1 MPKKIFELAKDLDI
15 KPLDLVDKLKAEG
28 FNVRNHMSSLTD
40 EEIEKVQALY
50 KSVEAEPVKKKVT
63 KKKAVRKKTVKKAT
77 ESKSDD
83 EAKEAAGGDDAEA
96 TEKKAAGKS
105 VRRKTVVRRKTS
117 KKEEEV
123 SEPEVSEEPVELA
136 ESSAEEAPVAE
147 EPTSVA
153 EAEADADGS
162 GLRVVSRPAA
172 KKEAP
177 AETKSENKEDKSI
190 FKEKVHK
197 FTPVFI
203 PEKKPESEKSA
214 EGSEGASQ
222 SEDGADK
229 DQDKKDSSKKRIGGL
244 ASMMSGKKAVVS
256 KSQMLNQDRA
266 DSELK
271 SYAALSL
278 TGRPLYTQV
287 KRKKSYSGPTK
298 DTEITEVKDSK
309 RVLKL
314 HDGATAEQLAK
325 GLKVKLKEL
334 INKCLQLNLLIK
346 NGDYIGMKLAAE
358 IAALY
363 EYRVENVAFDETKIL
378 AGDEQKKAKDSL
390 PPRNPIITVMG
401 HVDHGK
407 TTLIDNI
414 RNASV
419 VEGEAGGITQHIG
432 AYSVE
437 RNGKTI
443 TFLDTPGH
451 AAFANM
457 RQRGANVTDIVVLIV
472 AADDGVMPQ
481 TKESVL
487 FCEQAGVPV
496 VVAVNKMDKE
506 GVNPDRVKQEL
517 TEIGVTPEDWGGD
530 TQFVPISALKGEG
543 IEELLEAI
551 LLQAEMLELRANP
564 KGRAEGVVVES
575 KMEQGRGA
583 VATILVQTGT
593 LKKGDSIV
601 VGETYGRARQ
611 LTDHTGKTLNSAGP
625 SMPVQILGLNGAP
638 SPGDMLNVVKNERE
652 AKKVAQNRIDDRKK
666 LESSS
671 VAKPAGGAVS
681 LEEFF
686 ASATGGDAGEL
697 KELNLIIRTD
707 VQGSYEAIKQ
717 SLEALG
723 NSEVGVRV
731 IAGGVGAISD
741 SDVNLA
747 ISANAIILGFNMR
760 PISTARRIAEDNG
773 IDIKTYSIIY
783 ELINDVTLALEGMLE
798 PEYVEEFIGRA
809 QVKETFSIPKVG
821 VIAGCTVID
830 GKIAVGCNI
839 RLLRNGKILWDGK
852 MSSLKRFKD
861 DVKEV
866 KNGYECG
873 IGLDEFFDI
882 KADDE
887 FEAYML
893 NPKKR
898 SLEDVAKAEEIA
910 KQKELEAAEA
920 ESDGAQA

>member
-1 MPKKIFELAKDLDI
+1 MPKKIFELAKDFDM

-40 EEIEKVQALY
+40 EEIEKVETLL
-50 KSVEAEPVKKKVT
+50 KPVEAEPAKKKVT
-63 KKKAVRKKTVKKAT
+63 KKKAVRKKAAKKTAT
-77 ESKSDD
+77 
-83 EAKEAAGGDDAEA
+83 
-96 TEKKAAGKS
+96 KKAASSEEKS
-105 VRRKTVVRRKTS
+105 ADDEEKTTKKTAKKAVRRKTVVRRKSS
-117 KKEEEV
+117 KKDDE
-123 SEPEVSEEPVELA
+123 
-136 ESSAEEAPVAE
+136 
-147 EPTSVA
+147 TA
-153 EAEADADGS
+153 EAENETLAASPETTAEGTEETTAKTETPATEDEDGS

-172 KKEAP
+172 EEE
-177 AETKSENKEDKSI
+177 ETKSDEADSEKKEV

-203 PEKKPESEKSA
+203 PEKKAESERSDDD
-214 EGSEGASQ
+214 ASD
-222 SEDGADK
+222 SSDGDDDK
-229 DQDKKDSSKKRIGGL
+229 NADKKDSSKKRLGGL

-287 KRKKSYSGPTK
+287 KRKKAYSGPTK
-298 DTEITEVKDSK
+298 ETESTEVKDSK

-314 HDGATAEQLAK
+314 HGGATAEQLAK

-334 INKCLQLNLLIK
+334 INKCLKLNLLVK
-346 NGDYIGMKLAAE
+346 SGDYIGMQLAAQ

-363 EYRVENVAFDETKIL
+363 DYRVENVAFDESKIL
-378 AGDEQKKAKDSL
+378 GGDEGEEEKAKDNR

-487 FCEQAGVPV
+487 FCQQAEVPV

-543 IEELLEAI
+543 IDELLEAI
-551 LLQAEMLELRANP
+551 LLQAEMLELRADP
-564 KGRAEGVVVES
+564 KGRAEGVVIES
-575 KMEQGRGA
+575 KVEQGRGA
-583 VATILVQTGT
+583 VATVLVQSGT

-601 VGETYGRARQ
+601 VGECFGRARQ
-611 LTDHTGKTLNSAGP
+611 LTDHKGKTLNSAGP

-638 SPGDMLNVVKNERE
+638 SPGDSLNVVKNERE

-666 LESSS
+666 LENST
-671 VAKPAGGAVS
+671 VAQPANAAVS
-681 LEEFF
+681 LEDFF
-686 ASATGGDAGEL
+686 ASATGGDSADL

-717 SLEALG
+717 SLEALS

-731 IAGGVGAISD
+731 ISGGVGAISD

-747 ISANAIILGFNMR
+747 VSASAIILGFNMR
-760 PISTARRIAEDNG
+760 PVSTARRIAEENG
-773 IDIKTYSIIY
+773 VDIKTYSIIY
-783 ELINDVTLALEGMLE
+783 ELLNDVTLALEGMLD

-809 QVKETFSIPKVG
+809 AVKETFSIPKVG
-821 VIAGCTVID
+821 VIAGCSVID

-866 KNGYECG
+866 KNGMECG

-882 KADDE
+882 NSGDE

-910 KQKELEAAEA
+910 AQKAAKEME
-920 ESDGAQA
+920 ESEGDGAQA